1 MECETAC
8 SSTEEMLAAFREVNE
23 KEMLNQ
29 HCVLGSL
36 DVKALYPSLDVAFV
50 SRVVADMFLYSR
62 VTVPSLNTKE
72 LGLYLALNRSSRQ
85 LRDLGLANYSP
96 RKRSKYGRPPVM
108 TGCATDEREEKRFG
122 PWDDVVRGDPDAG
135 VQKRMLAEAHQ

>member
-72 LGLYLALNRSSRQ
+72 LGLYLALNRSPGQ
-85 LRDLGLANYSP
+85 
-96 RKRSKYGRPPVM
+96 
-108 TGCATDEREEKRFG
+108 
-122 PWDDVVRGDPDAG
+122 
-135 VQKRMLAEAHQ
+135 